1 MSSARVML
9 ATGLVLGVLGAG
21 VKPLLAQQ
29 DPPPPEPRLK
39 KYHPDETTCQGAL
52 IRSSFAKNLL
62 PWADQPEPV
71 LASLRQVQAEMTR
84 ATLAS
89 CVRQNLMTPAQAAA
103 PSHGHL
109 NFHAHRLTG
118 ESLQNA
124 TPSGLESEGAEA
136 DLQAVGV
143 FEDSWQDGEVGHRC
157 HGHWGRP

>member
-1 MSSARVML
+1 MSSARVIL
-9 ATGLVLGVLGAG
+9 AAGLVLGVIGAG
-21 VKPLLAQQ
+21 IKPLLAQQ

-39 KYHPDETTCQGAL
+39 NYHPDETTCQGAL

-103 PSHGHL
+103 MQRELGLGDPPGAETL
-109 NFHAHRLTG
+109 P
-118 ESLQNA
+118 Q
-124 TPSGLESEGAEA
+124 PSGS
-136 DLQAVGV
+136 GV
-143 FEDSWQDGEVGHRC
+143 PI
-157 HGHWGRP
+157 RP

>member
-1 MSSARVML
+1 MSSARVIL
-9 ATGLVLGVLGAG
+9 AAGLVVGVLGAG
-21 VKPLLAQQ
+21 TKPLLAQQ

-39 KYHPDETTCQGAL
+39 NYRPDETTCQGAL

-103 PSHGHL
+103 
-109 NFHAHRLTG
+109 
-118 ESLQNA
+118 LQKELGLGDPPGA
-124 TPSGLESEGAEA
+124 ETLPQPSGA
-136 DLQAVGV
+136 AVPI
-143 FEDSWQDGEVGHRC
+143 
-157 HGHWGRP
+157 RP

>member
-1 MSSARVML
+1 MRNARVIL
-9 ATGLVLGVLGAG
+9 AAGLVLGIIGAG
-21 VKPLLAQQ
+21 IKPLLAQQ

-39 KYHPDETTCQGAL
+39 NYHPDETTCQGAL

-103 PSHGHL
+103 
-109 NFHAHRLTG
+109 
-118 ESLQNA
+118 LQRELGLGDPPG
-124 TPSGLESEGAEA
+124 TETLPQPSGAGAPI
-136 DLQAVGV
+136 
-143 FEDSWQDGEVGHRC
+143 
-157 HGHWGRP
+157 RP

>member
-1 MSSARVML
+1 MNSARVIL
-9 ATGLVLGVLGAG
+9 AAGLVMGVVGAG
-21 VKPLLAQQ
+21 IKPLLAQQ

-39 KYHPDETTCQGAL
+39 NYHPDETTCQGAL

-103 PSHGHL
+103 
-109 NFHAHRLTG
+109 
-118 ESLQNA
+118 LQKELGLSDPPGA
-124 TPSGLESEGAEA
+124 ETLPQPSGAA
-136 DLQAVGV
+136 API
-143 FEDSWQDGEVGHRC
+143 
-157 HGHWGRP
+157 RP

>member
-1 MSSARVML
+1 MSSARVIL
-9 ATGLVLGVLGAG
+9 AAGLVMGVLGAG
-21 VKPLLAQQ
+21 IKPLLAQQ

-39 KYHPDETTCQGAL
+39 NYHPDETTCQGAL

-103 PSHGHL
+103 LQRELGLGDPPSAETL
-109 NFHAHRLTG
+109 P
-118 ESLQNA
+118 Q
-124 TPSGLESEGAEA
+124 PSGA
-136 DLQAVGV
+136 AVPI
-143 FEDSWQDGEVGHRC
+143 
-157 HGHWGRP
+157 RP

>member
-1 MSSARVML
+1 MSNARITL
-9 ATGLVLGVLGAG
+9 AAGLVLGVLGAG

-39 KYHPDETTCQGAL
+39 NYHPDETTCQGAL

-103 PSHGHL
+103 MQRELGLGDPPGAETL
-109 NFHAHRLTG
+109 P
-118 ESLQNA
+118 Q
-124 TPSGLESEGAEA
+124 PSGS
-136 DLQAVGV
+136 GV
-143 FEDSWQDGEVGHRC
+143 PI
-157 HGHWGRP
+157 RP

>member
-1 MSSARVML
+1 MRNARVIL
-9 ATGLVLGVLGAG
+9 AAGLVLGVIGAG
-21 VKPLLAQQ
+21 IKPLLAQQ

-39 KYHPDETTCQGAL
+39 NYHPDETTCQGAL

-103 PSHGHL
+103 
-109 NFHAHRLTG
+109 
-118 ESLQNA
+118 LQKELGLGDPPGA
-124 TPSGLESEGAEA
+124 ETLPQPSGSGVPIRPLWARSRP
-136 DLQAVGV
+136 LRQAQ
-143 FEDSWQDGEVGHRC
+143 SWS
-157 HGHWGRP
+157 P

>member
-1 MSSARVML
+1 MSSARVIL
-9 ATGLVLGVLGAG
+9 AAGLVLGVLGTE

-39 KYHPDETTCQGAL
+39 NYHPDETTCQGAL

-103 PSHGHL
+103 MQRELGLGDPPGAETL
-109 NFHAHRLTG
+109 P
-118 ESLQNA
+118 Q
-124 TPSGLESEGAEA
+124 PSGS
-136 DLQAVGV
+136 GV
-143 FEDSWQDGEVGHRC
+143 PI
-157 HGHWGRP
+157 RP

>member
-1 MSSARVML
+1 MSSARVIL
-9 ATGLVLGVLGAG
+9 AAGLVLGVLGAG

-39 KYHPDETTCQGAL
+39 QYHPDETTCQGAL

-103 PSHGHL
+103 MQRELGLGDPPGAETL
-109 NFHAHRLTG
+109 P
-118 ESLQNA
+118 Q
-124 TPSGLESEGAEA
+124 PSGS
-136 DLQAVGV
+136 GV
-143 FEDSWQDGEVGHRC
+143 PI
-157 HGHWGRP
+157 RP

>member
-1 MSSARVML
+1 MSSARVIL
-9 ATGLVLGVLGAG
+9 AAGLVLGVLGAG

-39 KYHPDETTCQGAL
+39 NYHPDETTCQGAL

-103 PSHGHL
+103 
-109 NFHAHRLTG
+109 
-118 ESLQNA
+118 LQKELGLGDPPGA
-124 TPSGLESEGAEA
+124 ETLPQPSGS
-136 DLQAVGV
+136 GV
-143 FEDSWQDGEVGHRC
+143 PI
-157 HGHWGRP
+157 RP

>member
-1 MSSARVML
+1 MSSARVIL
-9 ATGLVLGVLGAG
+9 AAGLVLGVLGAG

-71 LASLRQVQAEMTR
+71 LASLRQVQADMTR

-103 PSHGHL
+103 LQRELGLGDPPSAETL
-109 NFHAHRLTG
+109 P
-118 ESLQNA
+118 Q
-124 TPSGLESEGAEA
+124 PSGAGAPI
-136 DLQAVGV
+136 
-143 FEDSWQDGEVGHRC
+143 
-157 HGHWGRP
+157 RP